1 MMKYLKF
8 SILFLLILAAVAC
21 GKKIHISDV
30 TMSGDKTYYHSQAYT
45 GTVWTDDEQSGKFVT
60 DKGMLTSLTFYHRNN
75 QKAIEMTID
84 PQTKTPTSK
93 MWDDKGKEISIM
105 QFQQQYMD
113 ILVKMAMTQKQIA
126 K

>member
-1 MMKYLKF
+1 
-8 SILFLLILAAVAC
+8 
-21 GKKIHISDV
+21 
-30 TMSGDKTYYHSQAYT
+30 
-45 GTVWTDDEQSGKFVT
+45 
-60 DKGMLTSLTFYHRNN
+60 
-75 QKAIEMTID
+75 MTID